1 MPRLPAKV
9 ARSPVV
15 VLAIACLLFAPRL
28 FAQQAPTPDSLA
40 RTIERLQRR
49 IDSLERVTRRQEERL
64 MELDE
69 RTAAAGGAPGRAR
82 AAADTGAGRASSTQA
97 FYGKPFV
104 RRFGSGTAVGG
115 YVDLEFRHNLFDRV

>member
-15 VLAIACLLFAPRL
+15 VLAIVCLLFAPRL

-69 RTAAAGGAPGRAR
+69 RTAAGLPAR
-82 AAADTGAGRASSTQA
+82 PRVPADTGARRASSTPGI
-97 FYGKPFV
+97 YGKPFV
-104 RRFGSGTAVGG
+104 RRF
-115 YVDLEFRHNLFDRV
+115 